1 MSTNV
6 VNLSS
11 LDEHDEHY
19 MKFLDDLKNDNGNA
33 IFIIEKNNGE
43 VYVGS
48 NHEDRR
54 DLVYAIYRL
63 QGLAQTI
70 ANGGGEDD

>member
-1 MSTNV
+1 MTANI

-11 LDEHDEHY
+11 LDEHDQEY
-19 MKFLDDLKNDNGNA
+19 MKFLDDLKEDNGSA
-33 IFIIEKNNGE
+33 VFIIEKNDGE

-48 NHEDRR
+48 NFENRR

-63 QGLAQTI
+63 QGLAQTLV
-70 ANGGGEDD
+70 NGGGE

>member
-1 MSTNV
+1 MTANI

-11 LDEHDEHY
+11 LDEQDAEY
-19 MKFLDDLKNDNGNA
+19 MKFLDDLKEDNGSA
-33 IFIIEKNNGE
+33 VFIIEKNDGE

-48 NHEDRR
+48 NFENRR

-63 QGLAQTI
+63 QGLAQTLV
-70 ANGGGEDD
+70 NGGGE

>member
-1 MSTNV
+1 MSANI

-11 LDEHDEHY
+11 LDDQDEGY
-19 MKFLDDLKNDNGNA
+19 VKFLDDLREDNGSA
-33 IFIIEKNNGE
+33 VFIIEKNNGE

-48 NHEDRR
+48 NFESRR

-63 QGLAQTI
+63 QGLAQSL
-70 ANGGGEDD
+70 ANGSDE

>member
-1 MSTNV
+1 MTANI

-11 LDEHDEHY
+11 LDEQDAEY
-19 MKFLDDLKNDNGNA
+19 MKFLDDLKEDNGSA
-33 IFIIEKNNGE
+33 VFIIEKNDGE

-48 NHEDRR
+48 NFENRR

-63 QGLAQTI
+63 QGLAQTLV
-70 ANGGGEDD
+70 NGGSE